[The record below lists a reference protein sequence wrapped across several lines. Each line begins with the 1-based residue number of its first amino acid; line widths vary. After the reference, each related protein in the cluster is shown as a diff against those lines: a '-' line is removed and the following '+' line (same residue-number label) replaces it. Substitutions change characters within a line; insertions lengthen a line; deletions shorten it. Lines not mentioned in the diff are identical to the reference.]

1 MSTSSILSIVK
12 ALTDLS
18 IVAAPLLEAT
28 KDFTP
33 EDWKEL
39 DAEFDAEM
47 LKARAELARK
57 REAEKG

>member
-1 MSTSSILSIVK
+1 MSTANILGIVK

-28 KDFTP
+28 KDFTAR
-33 EDWKEL
+33 DWADL
-39 DAEFDAEM
+39 DAEFDAEW

>member
-1 MSTSSILSIVK
+1 MSAASILSIVK

-28 KDFTP
+28 KDFSA
-33 EDWKEL
+33 EDWAEL
-39 DAEFDAEM
+39 DAEFNSEA
-47 LKARAELARK
+47 LKLYAAIARK